1 MNFKIIVAVDK
12 DYGIGFENKLP
23 WHFKSDMNF
32 FKNITI
38 GDGKNAVV
46 MGKNTYLSIGRQLP
60 KRDNLILSSSLE
72 DKTLKIFSNID
83 LLLDY
88 CRLNCYDSIWIIGG
102 ESIYKQFLEKKLV
115 NIIHLTEI
123 NNSYTC
129 DTFFNKENLDEFTLS
144 KNESSITEDD
154 VMLTFKKFYKKIH

>member
-88 CRLNCYDSIWIIGG
+88 CKLNYYDSIWIIGG

-144 KNESSITEDD
+144 KNESSIIEDD
-154 VMLTFKKFYKKIH
+154 VMITFKKFYKKIH

>member
-72 DKTLKIFSNID
+72 DKTLNIFSNID

-129 DTFFNKENLDEFTLS
+129 DTFFNKENLEEFTLS
-144 KNESSITEDD
+144 KNESSIIEDD
-154 VMLTFKKFYKKIH
+154 VMLTFKKFYKKII

>member
-102 ESIYKQFLEKKLV
+102 ESIYKQFLKKKLV